1 MLNKIKAWITQRV
14 LSRTYRFAAI
24 MSAVMALEANFA
36 LLQPYLPGNV
46 YAYIS
51 VAMAVG
57 MAYYREVTS
66 TPLSSK

>member
-1 MLNKIKAWITQRV
+1 MLHVIKILFIQRS

-24 MSAVMALEANFA
+24 MSAVMALEANFSI
-36 LLQPYLPGNV
+36 LQPYLPGNV

-57 MAYYREVTS
+57 MAYYREVTTTS
-66 TPLSSK
+66 LSAK

>member
-24 MSAVMALEANFA
+24 MSAIMALEANFA
-36 LLQPYLPGNV
+36 LLQPHLPGNV

-51 VAMAVG
+51 IALAVG
-57 MAYYREVTS
+57 MAYYREVT
-66 TPLSSK
+66 TEPLQDK